1 MATTPETPVRSR
13 TAWLPAAAVLLGAG
27 FGANQFTP
35 LLLVYRHALGLGT
48 GTLEAMF
55 GLYALGLIPGLLL
68 GGPLSDSRGR
78 RTVVVPAAVVSLV
91 SSGVLAAGAHHV
103 ALLFAGRLL
112 TGLATGAVFAAGT
125 AWLREL
131 SAGAATRPG
140 TAARRAAVAMTAGFA
155 LGPLVAGLLAQ
166 WAPAPRVVAYA
177 PHLVVMLVVLALLRG
192 APETVTTATRRTARV
207 ALPGLDSP
215 RFRRVVA
222 PMAPWVFTAPTV
234 AFALLPTVV
243 RAGERPHGIALTAAI
258 TALCALAGVVVQ
270 PLGRRLDAGAA
281 RGRAATTGLVVLAAG
296 LGLAAVTAASG
307 DVWLLVPSAVVLGC
321 AYGLCLVAGLAEV
334 QRIAAPGTLAGL
346 TASYYALTY
355 LGFAV
360 PYALA
365 LAAHVARYG
374 VLLAATGGL
383 ALATAALVRRR
394 AIAYQS
400 SAGEN
405 ASPACAAGL
414 AARSMPA
421 GSAPPVS

>member
-1 MATTPETPVRSR
+1 MAAHTTPPTTSR

-35 LLLVYRHALGLGT
+35 LLLVYRHDLGLGT

-68 GGPLSDSRGR
+68 AGPLSDARGR
-78 RTVVVPAAVVSLV
+78 RAVVVPAAVVSLAA
-91 SSGVLAAGAHHV
+91 SGVLAAGAHHV

-112 TGLATGAVFAAGT
+112 TGAATGAVFAAGT

-131 SAGAATRPG
+131 SAHGAAA
-140 TAARRAAVAMTAGFA
+140 TAAPARRAAVAMTAGFA
-155 LGPLVAGLLAQ
+155 LGPLVAGLIAQ

-177 PHLVVMLVVLALLRG
+177 PHVGVMLGVLVLLRR
-192 APETVTTATRRTARV
+192 APETVTTATRRSARIVVPGV
-207 ALPGLDSP
+207 ASP

-243 RAGERPHGIALTAAI
+243 HAGERPHGIALTAAI
-258 TALCALAGVVVQ
+258 TALCALAGVLVQ
-270 PLGRRLDAGAA
+270 PLGRRLDGAA
-281 RGRAATTGLVVLAAG
+281 RAGRAATTGLVVLAAG
-296 LGLAAVTAASG
+296 LGLAAVTAQSG
-307 DVWLLVPSAVVLGC
+307 EVWLLVPSALVLGC

-334 QRIAAPGTLAGL
+334 QRMAAPGTLAGL
-346 TASYYALTY
+346 TAAYYALTY
-355 LGFAV
+355 VGFAV

-374 VLLAATGGL
+374 LLLAATGGL
-383 ALATAALVRRR
+383 ALTTAGLVRRR
-394 AIAYQS
+394 AAAYQS

-405 ASPACAAGL
+405 GPPACAAGL